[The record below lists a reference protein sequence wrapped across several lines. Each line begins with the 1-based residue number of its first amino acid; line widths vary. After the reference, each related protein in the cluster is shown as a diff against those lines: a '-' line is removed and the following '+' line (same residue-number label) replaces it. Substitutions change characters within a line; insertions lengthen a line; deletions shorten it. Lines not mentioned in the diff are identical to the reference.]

1 MGSDLLRS
9 PTNQDISTEK
19 ATRSSSPPPLPV
31 VTPAVTAA
39 AAASTAQVDPE
50 DDWAGLCDRQERRRR
65 QNRLNQR
72 AYRESIPHR
81 LLIYD
86 PTSTNYIIPGKRKQA
101 ERSGNNALAIRPSS
115 SHPPPPP
122 LGTNIKIEQGSS
134 SSSPPSSSSPSSDSN
149 PSQTLTRRT
158 LTSEAS
164 KPENIRRIFEH
175 FARVAYESYFRG
187 SPSADHLLTL
197 SKLNVFRAFMTN
209 MTVLGFGNQTT
220 WCDDDDALSLFNT
233 LPPEA
238 IEEKKLPVSLRPTKI
253 QMQVPHH
260 PWLDF
265 FPLPR
270 LRDNLCLMIDRFDD
284 DELCHD
290 VMGFWDNAS
299 DTCSLLVWGEPSDPA
314 NWEVTE
320 QFLRKWPW
328 VLRGCPELLK
338 STNRWR
344 QKRGEKMIIRYL

>member
-9 PTNQDISTEK
+9 PTSQDISTEK
-19 ATRSSSPPPLPV
+19 ATRSSSSPPLPV
-31 VTPAVTAA
+31 VTPAAAAA
-39 AAASTAQVDPE
+39 AAASTAAAQVDPE

-72 AYRESIPHR
+72 AYR
-81 LLIYD
+81 
-86 PTSTNYIIPGKRKQA
+86 KRKQA
-101 ERSGNNALAIRPSS
+101 ERNSNNNALVTR
-115 SHPPPPP
+115 
-122 LGTNIKIEQGSS
+122 SS
-134 SSSPPSSSSPSSDSN
+134 SSQPHPPSALDPNTKHEQTSPPSSSSSSSTPSSSH
-149 PSQTLTRRT
+149 TLITRRT
-158 LTSEAS
+158 LTREAS
-164 KPENIRRIFEH
+164 RPENIRRIFEH

-209 MTVLGFGNQTT
+209 MTILGLGNCTT

-238 IEEKKLPVSLRPTKI
+238 IQEKRLPVSLRPTKI

>member
-9 PTNQDISTEK
+9 PTSQDISTEK
-19 ATRSSSPPPLPV
+19 ATRSSSSPPLPV
-31 VTPAVTAA
+31 VTPAA
-39 AAASTAQVDPE
+39 AAASTAAAQVNPE

-72 AYRESIPHR
+72 AYR
-81 LLIYD
+81 
-86 PTSTNYIIPGKRKQA
+86 KRKQA
-101 ERSGNNALAIRPSS
+101 ERNSNINNALVTRSSS
-115 SHPPPPP
+115 SHPPPA
-122 LGTNIKIEQGSS
+122 LGPNTKHEQT
-134 SSSPPSSSSPSSDSN
+134 SPPSSSSSSSSSTTTSSSPS
-149 PSQTLTRRT
+149 SQTLITRRT
-158 LTSEAS
+158 LTSEVS

-209 MTVLGFGNQTT
+209 MTVLGFGNSTT

-238 IEEKKLPVSLRPTKI
+238 IQEKRLPVSLRPTKI

>member
-9 PTNQDISTEK
+9 PTSQDISTEK

-31 VTPAVTAA
+31 VTPAAAAAA
-39 AAASTAQVDPE
+39 AAASTAAAQVDPE

-72 AYRESIPHR
+72 AYR
-81 LLIYD
+81 
-86 PTSTNYIIPGKRKQA
+86 KRKQA
-101 ERSGNNALAIRPSS
+101 ERNSNNALVTR
-115 SHPPPPP
+115 
-122 LGTNIKIEQGSS
+122 SS
-134 SSSPPSSSSPSSDSN
+134 SSQPHPPSALDPNTKHEQTSPPSSSSSSSSTPSS
-149 PSQTLTRRT
+149 SQTLITRRT
-158 LTSEAS
+158 LTREAS

-209 MTVLGFGNQTT
+209 MTILGLGNCTT

-238 IEEKKLPVSLRPTKI
+238 IQEKRLPVSLRPTKI

>member
-72 AYRESIPHR
+72 AYR
-81 LLIYD
+81 
-86 PTSTNYIIPGKRKQA
+86 KRKQA
-101 ERSGNNALAIRPSS
+101 ERSGNNALAIRSSS

-122 LGTNIKIEQGSS
+122 SLGTNIKIEQGSS
-134 SSSPPSSSSPSSDSN
+134 SSPPSSSSSSSPSSDSN